1 MTENITHMLM
11 ASVVSKYLRVA
22 VAGALGVVVGA
33 AISYGLLTQVLI
45 PKPKSTAS
53 AAGTTSTSTFARSV
67 PIELT
72 IDKIDLQ
79 TTFVE
84 PLDLQAD
91 QTIEVPDSYEQVGW
105 YKNGATPG
113 EIGPAVILG
122 HVDSIH
128 GPAIFYS
135 LPQLEPGDQIKVKR
149 ADGTVA
155 VFAVTEL
162 KQYNQNNF
170 PTEEVYGAID
180 YAGLR
185 LVTCTGIFNHWQ
197 QRYSHNLVVYAHL
210 IE

>member
-1 MTENITHMLM
+1 MLM
-11 ASVVSKYLRVA
+11 ASIVFRYLQVII
-22 VAGALGVVVGA
+22 AGALGIVVGA
-33 AISYGLLTQVLI
+33 SISYGLLMMVSI
-45 PKPKSTAS
+45 PKLESTKDATE
-53 AAGTTSTSTFARSV
+53 ATPTSTFARFE
-67 PIELT
+67 PIELI
-72 IDKIDLQ
+72 IDKINLQ
-79 TTFVE
+79 ATFVE
-84 PLDLQAD
+84 PLDLEAD
-91 QTIEVPDSYEQVGW
+91 RTIEVPDSYEKVGW
-105 YKNGATPG
+105 YKHGATPG

-128 GPAIFYS
+128 GPAVFYS

-197 QRYSHNLVVYAHL
+197 QRYSHNLVVYARLSNGAGHSS
-210 IE
+210 E

>member
-1 MTENITHMLM
+1 M